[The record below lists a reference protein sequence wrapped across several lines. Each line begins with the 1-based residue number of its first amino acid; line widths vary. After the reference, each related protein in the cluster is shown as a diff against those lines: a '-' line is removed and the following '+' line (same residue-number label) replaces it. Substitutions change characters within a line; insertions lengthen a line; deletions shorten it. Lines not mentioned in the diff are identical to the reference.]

1 MYELIHDFALVGL
14 GLFGSLLIAIVF
26 KRYIIPEEAKLYR
39 ENVKQ
44 TIDLIFDHL
53 SYVDHFKSEIYEI
66 MGSKIITYG
75 KKQSTKITVNN
86 DELTNIKDLI
96 NNIKKEIYKLSYHE
110 RYSTYV
116 TINQYISIL
125 KYSYS
130 AITFL
135 TFIDN
140 DPKIIYIDEKNLDY
154 HKYYAK
160 MIIEEFGDKINK
172 NFKTKWMKCFE
183 NIGGINSIYEPTP
196 EPGDIV
202 GYHWNVRNEMFHN
215 NSHHFIINEKLDR
228 VIEKLEFMHVDKKT
242 KLDES
247 KDL

>member
-1 MYELIHDFALVGL
+1 MYELIREFALVGL
-14 GLFGSLLIAIVF
+14 GLLGSVVIAITF
-26 KRYIIPEEAKLYR
+26 KFYIIPEEAKLYR

-53 SYVDHFKSEIYEI
+53 SYVDHFKSRIYEI
-66 MGSKIITYG
+66 MDSKISTYN
-75 KKQSTKITVNN
+75 KKQPAKITVNN
-86 DELTNIKDLI
+86 DELTNIKYLI

-110 RYSTYV
+110 RYSTYI

-130 AITFL
+130 AIAFL
-135 TFIDN
+135 TFVDN
-140 DPKIIYIDEKNLDY
+140 NPKIIYIDEKNLDY

-172 NFKTKWMKCFE
+172 DFKTKWMKCFE
-183 NIGGINSIYEPTP
+183 NIGGINSIYEPIA
-196 EPGDIV
+196 EPGDTV

-215 NSHHFIINEKLDR
+215 NSHHFITNEKLDR
-228 VIEKLEFMHVDKKT
+228 VIEKLEFMHVNKKNNFN
-242 KLDES
+242 E
-247 KDL
+247 